1 MSYDPLSINAQL
13 SSILTR
19 LDNQVT
25 RMDAQDKMLEQVL
38 AQCIKTNGRVTM
50 LESFKSELKGKVTV
64 LAAIISAF
72 VAWIIKRNV

>member
-1 MSYDPLSINAQL
+1 MSYDPLSVNAQL

-38 AQCIKTNGRVTM
+38 AQCIKTNGRVNM
-50 LESFKSELKGKVTV
+50 LESFKSELKGKVAI
-64 LAAIISAF
+64 LAAVISAIT
-72 VAWIIKRNV
+72 AWLIKRNV